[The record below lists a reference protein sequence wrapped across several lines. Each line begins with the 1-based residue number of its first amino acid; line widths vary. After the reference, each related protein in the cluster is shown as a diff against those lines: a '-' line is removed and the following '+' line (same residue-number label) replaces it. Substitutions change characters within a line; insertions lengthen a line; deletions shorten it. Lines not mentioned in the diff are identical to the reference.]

1 MVVFKPVEKDSL
13 LTPLSRRQFQISDQE
28 FTRFTRFLEDSCG
41 ILLAGHKQYLVQSR
55 LGKIMQDQ
63 GCDTLT
69 QLVDRL
75 TAPGGGAL
83 KEGVIDAMTTNE
95 TLWFRDAHP
104 FDILRDKILPEW
116 HEKNSTGRL
125 RIWSAACSTGQEPYS
140 ISMVLDEYKQLNAGQ
155 LKSGAEIIATDISS
169 NVLSRARG
177 GVYEMLAIGRGLSK
191 ERLHRYFSDHGDGCW
206 AVKPEIKSRVRFNN
220 LNLLGSY
227 AGLGQFDVVFCRNVL
242 IYFSTERKIEILR
255 KIHKTLKP
263 GGYLLLGASESL
275 SGLNDCYK
283 MIHCRP
289 GIIYQAI

>member
-1 MVVFKPVEKDSL
+1 MVSEPVEKDSL
-13 LTPLSRRQFQISDQE
+13 LTPLSRRQFKISDQE
-28 FTRFTRFLEDSCG
+28 FTRFSRFLEDSCG

-63 GCDTLT
+63 GCETLN

-75 TAPGGGAL
+75 SSPGGASL

-116 HEKNSTGRL
+116 NEKSSAGRL
-125 RIWSAACSTGQEPYS
+125 RVWSAACSTGQEPYS
-140 ISMVLDEYKQLNAGQ
+140 ISMVLDEYKQLNPGQ
-155 LKSGAEIIATDISS
+155 LKAGAEIVATDISS

-206 AVKPEIKSRVRFNN
+206 AVKPEIKARVRFNS

-242 IYFSTERKIEILR
+242 IYFSTERKVEILR